1 MLMSGPMISR
11 LTVHPTSD
19 KIQVEALVGPCKG
32 NHLCLFVCLF
42 LISLPA
48 WPQVVNFQPFE
59 QPFGSILVRA
69 DPVSCQTAQGPMT
82 FAQPFQP
89 YFRAVCWRNL

>member
-42 LISLPA
+42 LISL
-48 WPQVVNFQPFE
+48 
-59 QPFGSILVRA
+59 
-69 DPVSCQTAQGPMT
+69 C
-82 FAQPFQP
+82 
-89 YFRAVCWRNL
+89 